1 MRTGYPLLKRFG
13 VLLALLFMSLS
24 AHAEQEKETEEDAES
39 SLCPAQEQTA
49 DASQTDSSCF
59 LFHLVYLQP
68 ESNSENDNGLSGGLG
83 VTYDLQYSLWDTGS
97 LNSAGESGVDKKDG
111 ITRFHKYHLEFHA
124 NGTYAFDQDTPRKDF
139 IKAKVD
145 GLYQWYREDK
155 QFVDRS
161 LCLSPDDITSGRCQ
175 VTLDSLFID
184 AGLTASYESDQRRE
198 NVNYTYG
205 ATARVSWWPD
215 RDSAVLK
222 FNPLD
227 WPFRM
232 IRKATGDD
240 PRPIRQSMPSLLLN
254 LERIS
259 PDKDTLR
266 QEVLDASSEDYD
278 RLNIELGFSTAVGM
292 FSEKRVNFS
301 ASLRYFR
308 ELDPPTA
315 IEAAD
320 MDTHKAVFY
329 SLEMDSGW
337 RLTYATGKLPFDR
350 EEDQLWELGYQ
361 LDY

>member
-1 MRTGYPLLKRFG
+1 MRTGYPLLKRFC
-13 VLLALLFMSLS
+13 VLLALLSTGMT
-24 AHAEQEKETEEDAES
+24 AHAEQESQTDAEAES
-39 SLCPAQEQTA
+39 SLCPAQQQAA
-49 DASQTDSSCF
+49 DASQTDTSCF

-68 ESNSENDNGLSGGLG
+68 ESDSENNNGLSGGLG

-97 LNSAGESGVDKKDG
+97 LNSEGEAGVDKQDG
-111 ITRFHKYHLEFHA
+111 ITRFHKYHLDFHA

-145 GLYQWYREDK
+145 GLYQWYHEDK
-155 QFVDRS
+155 QFIDRS
-161 LCLSPDDITSGRCQ
+161 LCLKPEDIAAGRCQ
-175 VTLDSLFID
+175 VTLGSLFVD

-205 ATARVSWWPD
+205 ATAHVSWWPD

-254 LERIS
+254 LERVS

-266 QEVLDASSEDYD
+266 QEVLGASSEDYD
-278 RLNIELGFSTAVGM
+278 RLNIELGFSTAVGT

-329 SLEMDSGW
+329 SLEMDNGW

-350 EEDQLWELGYQ
+350 DEDQLWELGYQ
-361 LDY
+361 VDY